1 MIDKPFGEMK
11 VGDSKISTGRTI
23 TETDIVNFAMFMGSW
38 LELQTNDEFAQHTVY
53 GKRIAQG
60 PMVYTIAVGLLGY
73 DGEILSALAGVDK
86 LRMMAPTYVGDTLW
100 AKGEITE
107 LIDRGKD
114 HADGLVVV
122 KSEAINQHDKTAM
135 VCDLRLVCR
144 KIRLKSPVGPGR
156 DK

>member
-38 LELQTNDEFAQHTVY
+38 LELQTNDEFARHTKY

-60 PMVYTIAVGLLGY
+60 PMVYTVAVGLLGY
-73 DGEILSALAGVDK
+73 DGEILSALSGVDRM
-86 LRMMAPTYVGDTLW
+86 RMMAPTFVGDTLW
-100 AKGEITE
+100 AKGEITD
-107 LIDRGKD
+107 LVDRGPE
-114 HADGLVVV
+114 HEDGLVIVKLEAVNQRDEVV
-122 KSEAINQHDKTAM
+122 ME
-135 VCDLRLVCR
+135 CDLRLVCR
-144 KIRLKSPVGPGR
+144 KTRLKSPVGPGR

>member
-73 DGEILSALAGVDK
+73 EGEILSALA
-86 LRMMAPTYVGDTLW
+86 
-100 AKGEITE
+100 
-107 LIDRGKD
+107 
-114 HADGLVVV
+114 
-122 KSEAINQHDKTAM
+122 
-135 VCDLRLVCR
+135 
-144 KIRLKSPVGPGR
+144 
-156 DK
+156 

>member
-38 LELQTNDEFAQHTVY
+38 LELQTNDEFARHTKY

-60 PMVYTIAVGLLGY
+60 PMVYTVAVGLLGY
-73 DGEILSALAGVDK
+73 DGEILSALSGVDR
-86 LRMMAPTYVGDTLW
+86 LRMLAPTYVGDTLW
-100 AKGEITE
+100 VRGEITE
-107 LIDRGKD
+107 LVDRGDD
-114 HADGLVVV
+114 HDEGLVVV
-122 KSEAINQHDKTAM
+122 KLETINQRDETVM

-144 KIRLKSPVGPGR
+144 KVRLKSPVCPGR
-156 DK
+156 ET

>member
-38 LELQTNDEFAQHTVY
+38 LELQTNDEF
-53 GKRIAQG
+53 AQG

-107 LIDRGKD
+107 LIDRGNE

-122 KSEAINQHDKTAM
+122 KLEAINQHDKTAM

>member
-60 PMVYTIAVGLLGY
+60 PMVYTICLLY
-73 DGEILSALAGVDK
+73 TSPSPRDATLS
-86 LRMMAPTYVGDTLW
+86 RMPSSA
-100 AKGEITE
+100 
-107 LIDRGKD
+107 
-114 HADGLVVV
+114 
-122 KSEAINQHDKTAM
+122 
-135 VCDLRLVCR
+135 
-144 KIRLKSPVGPGR
+144 
-156 DK
+156 